1 MKAVIPPDQ
10 FVPEHPWEL
19 IGQAR
24 PLAGRLLRHMRRL
37 RQQDDARLK
46 MVFYGEPGCGKSTLA
61 NMVAGSLAA
70 HPTEILSVN
79 GRDLTIDEVRRW
91 MDSAAYGSLFNGWQ
105 IKLINEMDLVPLA
118 AQELMLTYLDD
129 LRPHMAILGTSNAR
143 AETLSERFQT
153 RFQQIRVASP
163 PAEDIAEF
171 LRKGWPVPK
180 HAANF
185 IAVGCAG
192 NVRKAL
198 LEASTFLSLGVL
210 PEQRPQNG
218 ANGKSSTHVEA
229 AKTYWNQVRAG
240 LRPAPG
246 TANN

>member
-1 MKAVIPPDQ
+1 MNTPDQ
-10 FVPEHPWEL
+10 YVPVRPRDL

-24 PLAGRLLRHMRRL
+24 PLAARLVRHVRELRD
-37 RQQDDARLK
+37 QEQARLK

-61 NMVAGSLAA
+61 GMVARALGT
-70 HPTEILSVN
+70 HPAEIQTIN
-79 GRDLTIDEVRRW
+79 GRDLSIDEVRRW
-91 MDSAAYGSLFNGWQ
+91 MESAAYGSLFKGWQ
-105 IKLINEMDLVPLA
+105 VKLINEMDLVPLA
-118 AQELMLTYLDD
+118 AQELMLTYLDE

-153 RFQQIRVASP
+153 RFQQIHVASP
-163 PAEDIAEF
+163 PAEDVAEF
-171 LRKGWPVPK
+171 LTRWSVPK

-198 LEASTFLSLGVL
+198 LEASSFLSLGVL
-210 PEQRPQNG
+210 PQKRQANG
-218 ANGKSSTHVEA
+218 ATVKSNTHLEA
-229 AKTYWNQVRAG
+229 ANRYWQEVRAG